1 MASYGP
7 ATHRGPQ
14 TTDPVIATTRRGGQ
28 GIGEGCAR
36 DDAASAAKE
45 LAAIYAPERRR
56 LVEAIDRLGTD
67 PLRGAAL
74 KGDLTGLR
82 RIRVGDYR
90 VVYELR
96 QQELIVLVVR
106 IAYRRAVYRR

>member
-1 MASYGP
+1 MPYSV
-7 ATHRGPQ
+7 R
-14 TTDPVIATTRRGGQ
+14 IK
-28 GIGEGCAR
+28 
-36 DDAASAAKE
+36 ASAAKE
-45 LAAIYAPERRR
+45 LAAVNAPERRR
-56 LVEAIDRLGTD
+56 LVEAIDRLGID

-74 KGDLTGLR
+74 KGNLTGLR

-106 IAYRRAVYRR
+106 VAHRREVYRR